1 MPEKCVNGR
10 KLIIDNSMSAAYALN
25 ISSTI
30 SGVFPVVAA
39 LFNYKHLNKVLKI
52 ASAFFVVSVLFDVAL
67 ELTKTMTLGNNLPVI
82 HLFVVISI
90 LFFTAIYYHAF
101 FRPAVKKTIVIVG
114 AAALLIVIFNAIF
127 IEGIW
132 DYPSISNTVLSVL
145 LIIFSLAY
153 FYQLLN
159 RQEFIHIEKQGLF
172 WINAGVLF
180 YYSINIF
187 LFMIFRQLVLVHQQE
202 DYYLINNVT
211 NIIANLLFS
220 VGLLCKPQRTT

>member
-1 MPEKCVNGR
+1 
-10 KLIIDNSMSAAYALN
+10 MSAAYALN

-30 SGVFPVVAA
+30 SGVFPVIAA

-52 ASAFFVVSVLFDVAL
+52 ASAFFVVSVLFDVVL
-67 ELTKTMTLGNNLPVI
+67 ELTKKMALGNNLPVI

-101 FRPAVKKTIVIVG
+101 FRPAYKRTIVVVFSALALFIV
-114 AAALLIVIFNAIF
+114 LINMFLN
-127 IEGIW
+127 EGIW
-132 DYPSISNTVLSVL
+132 DYPSVSNTVLSVL

-187 LFMIFRQLVLVHQQE
+187 LFM
-202 DYYLINNVT
+202 
-211 NIIANLLFS
+211 LFIKS
-220 VGLLCKPQRTT
+220 FQTIK